1 MNNVV
6 GWSKAA
12 RYISEEE
19 WIERINRIPDEAVRA
34 KVSNLV
40 WCDFIGDFPVGQRS
54 AYWGQYIN
62 KPLQTLINVP
72 DEEVAAGL
80 VAIGYPEDQA
90 VRRACSDKHES
101 NNDLGARR
109 ASGSESVL
117 CALCEK
123 AFEDLR
129 ELVKRGVV
137 LPNGQIHP
145 AWPPRNH
152 NGVVGY
158 MGRAEVQQLI
168 DWVLGGDMYDF
179 LTGLGIDRD
188 FNIVLK
194 RMGLEH
200 ITGDVA

>member
-19 WIERINRIPDEAVRA
+19 WIERLNRIPDEAVRA
-34 KVSNLV
+34 KVANLV
-40 WCDFIGDFPVGQRS
+40 WCDFIGDLPAGQRS
-54 AYWGQYIN
+54 AYLDQYIN
-62 KPLQTLINVP
+62 KPLQTLIKVP
-72 DEEVAAGL
+72 DEKVAAGL

-90 VRRACSDKHES
+90 VRRACSDRHEIK
-101 NNDLGARR
+101 NDLGVRR
-109 ASGSESVL
+109 VSGPESVL

-123 AFEDLR
+123 AFEDLSA
-129 ELVKRGVV
+129 LIKHGVV
-137 LPNGQIHP
+137 LPNGKIHP
-145 AWPPRNH
+145 AWPPSNH

-158 MGRAEVQQLI
+158 MGRAEVQELI
-168 DWVLGGDMYDF
+168 DWVLGGDMNDF

-194 RMGLEH
+194 RIGL
-200 ITGDVA
+200 TQVKCKVA